1 MTADMATAS
10 QNQHTEY
17 TEIKTMP
24 LADITEA
31 TPDTSPDEIKEFVEQ
46 LAQEVEADRKGD
58 GAPKILDKPEPKSD
72 AQIAS
77 EQAGASQTAKTK
89 ETPAEKNSSSKSAPI
104 ESEETGDVE
113 RPEWMT
119 DDVKAEAA
127 AYGIEASELADFTSR
142 EEFDR
147 ALRLFDKTALEAGRR
162 AMADGDDTPVRNEKG
177 QFVKKEEPKA
187 DSLRDESPRDG
198 RYQVSLNPDLY
209 DEEIIGEFTRMR
221 DHYESRLEAL
231 ESHFAEASASA
242 EEQRFDS
249 FVDALGHADLFGT
262 TGKESEKELERRRDL
277 NVAVKAQ
284 IIGLT
289 KLGRPAEMSQ
299 QLISRVANMVFGDE
313 LGKKLL
319 KQQTRKISRQSS
331 ARLGGSPTKPLP
343 PSDDP
348 REEADRLYKE
358 LSRS

>member
-1 MTADMATAS
+1 MALS
-10 QNQHTEY
+10 
-17 TEIKTMP
+17 
-24 LADITEA
+24 DITEA
-31 TPDTSPDEIKEFVEQ
+31 TPDTSPDEIQEFVEQ
-46 LAQEVEADRKGD
+46 LAQEVEQERKGE
-58 GAPKILDKPEPKSD
+58 PEPKSD
-72 AQIAS
+72 AQITS
-77 EQAGASQTAKTK
+77 EQGDTPQPSAKTK
-89 ETPAEKNSSSKSAPI
+89 ETPAEKKSSRKSAPI
-104 ESEETGDVE
+104 ESEETGDYSE
-113 RPEWMT
+113 GPAWLT
-119 DDVKAEAA
+119 DDVKAEATT
-127 AYGIEASELADFTSR
+127 YGIEASELADFTSR

-162 AMADGDDTPVRNEKG
+162 AMADGDDTPVRNERG

-209 DEEIIGEFTRMR
+209 DEEIIGEFTRLR

-249 FVDALGHADLFGT
+249 FVDALGHTDLFGV